1 MKLISLSFLLML
13 KPICLI
19 AGPGAY
25 PSDDWNGYSYSPK
38 TGESAQHLGDF
49 SIGSDGTTYLH
60 NDTTGITTDS
70 NGRDYIHNKD
80 LGITYNPDGSSTIHY
95 DGYSYDG
102 ESNSYIFHY

>member
-1 MKLISLSFLLML
+1 MKNLILMIIFLVF
-13 KPICLI
+13 PVVVNS
-19 AGPGAY
+19 GPGAY
-25 PSDDWNGYSYSPK
+25 PGDNWNGYSLSPK
-38 TGESAQHLGDF
+38 TGESARHFDGF

-70 NGRDYIHNKD
+70 KGRDYIHNKD
-80 LGITYNPDGSSTIHY
+80 LGITYNPDGSNTIHY